1 MDETV
6 FLAHIAEDGREQTVD
21 EHERG
26 TAELCAKFAAQFGAE
41 EHAKLEAM
49 RHDDGKNTQGF
60 QRRLRGGPAVDHSTA
75 GAFEC
80 FRANAV
86 HEAICIAGHHGGL
99 PDVGNA
105 KMDTPEDSTFCGR
118 MKKAING
125 GIEEPRGMDRPI
137 IAPQR
142 PNFCGDRFYESVWIR
157 MLYSCLVDADYLDTE
172 NFMSGGKAAREE
184 YDDMATLLAY
194 FEKHIAPWADP
205 QGELN
210 KKRWEILSACL
221 AAGEGPRGIYTL
233 SAPTGSGKTTASLA
247 FALKHAV
254 KHNMQRIIY
263 VIPYTSIIDQNAKV
277 FREILHDK
285 NVLEH
290 HSGIVFDKED
300 KDFDSADYKSAL
312 AAENWDAPVV
322 VTTAVQFFESFYA
335 NRSSKCRKL
344 HNVTNSV
351 IIFDEAQMMPS
362 ENLLPCVAA
371 ISTLCAHFNKYD
383 LALRCHVSGGN
394 KHAVCAFQ
402 LHRRV
407 MHGNTAGG
415 GRLYCKIRAK
425 HCHKRD
431 MSGS

>member
-105 KMDTPEDSTFCGR
+105 KMDTSEGGTFCGR
-118 MKKAING
+118 MKKAQNG

-137 IAPQR
+137 TAPQR
-142 PNFCGDRFYESVWIR
+142 PNFNGDRFYESVWIR

-172 NFMSGGKAAREE
+172 NFMSGGRVAREE

-194 FEKHIAPWADP
+194 FEKYIAPWANP
-205 QGELN
+205 QSELN

-221 AAGEGPRGIYTL
+221 AAGEDPRGIYTL

-277 FREILHDK
+277 FRGILHDK

-300 KDFDSADYKSAL
+300 KSFDSADYKSAL

-322 VTTAVQFFESFYA
+322 VTTAV
-335 NRSSKCRKL
+335 
-344 HNVTNSV
+344 
-351 IIFDEAQMMPS
+351 
-362 ENLLPCVAA
+362 
-371 ISTLCAHFNKYD
+371 
-383 LALRCHVSGGN
+383 
-394 KHAVCAFQ
+394 
-402 LHRRV
+402 
-407 MHGNTAGG
+407 
-415 GRLYCKIRAK
+415 
-425 HCHKRD
+425 
-431 MSGS
+431 

>member
-6 FLAHIAEDGREQTVD
+6 FLAHIVEDGREQTVD

-105 KMDTPEDSTFCGR
+105 KMDTPEDGTFFGR
-118 MKKAING
+118 MKKAMSG
-125 GIEEPRGMDRPI
+125 GIEKPLGMDRPI
-137 IAPQR
+137 TALPR
-142 PNFCGDRFYESVWIR
+142 PNFYGDRFYESVWIK

-194 FEKHIAPWADP
+194 FEKHIAPWANP
-205 QGELN
+205 QSELN

-221 AAGEGPRGIYTL
+221 AAGEGEYT
-233 SAPTGSGKTTASLA
+233 
-247 FALKHAV
+247 
-254 KHNMQRIIY
+254 R
-263 VIPYTSIIDQNAKV
+263 
-277 FREILHDK
+277 
-285 NVLEH
+285 
-290 HSGIVFDKED
+290 
-300 KDFDSADYKSAL
+300 
-312 AAENWDAPVV
+312 
-322 VTTAVQFFESFYA
+322 
-335 NRSSKCRKL
+335 
-344 HNVTNSV
+344 
-351 IIFDEAQMMPS
+351 
-362 ENLLPCVAA
+362 
-371 ISTLCAHFNKYD
+371 
-383 LALRCHVSGGN
+383 
-394 KHAVCAFQ
+394 
-402 LHRRV
+402 
-407 MHGNTAGG
+407 
-415 GRLYCKIRAK
+415 
-425 HCHKRD
+425 
-431 MSGS
+431 